1 MKNKLTHRANERLK
15 HFKIDYRFA
24 IEALED
30 TRIIESIKKADTP
43 IYSYISYENYL
54 SSAVQTYKEEFGK
67 NIGLDDFSG
76 DKQLTSAF
84 FNVTYTMALWSRTQG
99 IYRFDKEIY
108 NAILEGEPP
117 KDIPCDLLK
126 RLPEWCVYIETPD
139 DFYLNRDF
147 GVKTKILGFWT
158 CIVHT
163 KLGDVL
169 SIIIDNEDV
178 ALDSVVLGAFQIEL
192 YENNDIN
199 NSKKTIDE
207 KIQELLDGNKHN
219 NQNNNNQTISIL
231 KNMISL
237 LLYLCADRELTYK
250 GKIDEPVL
258 PKITKTKKGLKE
270 FANPNS
276 KVWEVGI
283 RLGRFIREARETA
296 YNKSNG
302 DGTRT
307 VRPHIRKA
315 HFNTFF
321 SGKKKDEFG
330 NIIPNEQRIRNLK
343 WLPPVFVNANK
354 DFEIDTVIKKV
365 K

>member
-1 MKNKLTHRANERLK
+1 MKLLTHRASERLK
-15 HFKIDYRFA
+15 HFKSDYLFA

-30 TRIIESIKKADTP
+30 TRIIESIKKIDTP
-43 IYSYISYENYL
+43 PYSYIGYESY
-54 SSAVQTYKEEFGK
+54 ATATMQTYQQVSGK
-67 NIGLDDFSG
+67 SLSLDDFGG
-76 DKQLTSAF
+76 DKQLMSAF
-84 FNVTYTMALWSRTQG
+84 FNVTYTIALWSRTQG

-117 KDIPCDLLK
+117 KDIPYDLLK

-139 DFYLNRDF
+139 NFYLNRDF
-147 GVKTKILGFWT
+147 GVKTKILGFYST
-158 CIVHT
+158 IVHT

-169 SIIIDNEDV
+169 SIVVDNEDV

-199 NSKKTIDE
+199 NPKKTIDE
-207 KIQELLDGNKHN
+207 KIQELLDSNSYN
-219 NQNNNNQTISIL
+219 NQNNNHQTISIL

-250 GKIDEPVL
+250 DKIDEPVL

-276 KVWEVGI
+276 KVWEVGV

-321 SGKKKDEFG
+321 SGKKKGEFG
-330 NIIPNEQRIRNLK
+330 NIIPNEQRVRNLK

-365 K
+365 S